1 MDEIILMR
9 KLKRKDEWA
18 LGKII
23 DLYSSYITCIVWELL
38 HKKGTKEDIEE
49 VVADTFISLWLTAE
63 RINYKKYSSVKSYLG
78 MIARNKAKD
87 WLRAYRG
94 EILEL
99 NDDILLI
106 DGDVEHLILQ
116 KEQQLIIGRTLEK
129 LRETDRKIFI
139 MYYYRYKKIEEI
151 AETLKM
157 NPQTVKTRLRRGR
170 ETLKRILLEEG
181 YVDSDGNKVFLPGES
196 EEKYQNM
203 KNDYGKR
210 MRFNF
215 VTITPDDIP
224 AFPGSQVGD
233 IYTDIQTPEIDY
245 ASITNYEDMLIAG
258 VPALYRITNGKIT
271 EFYFDSVEI
280 EEFFNSIGR

>member
-129 LRETDRKIFI
+129 LRETD
-139 MYYYRYKKIEEI
+139 KKIEEI

-181 YVDSDGNKVFLPGES
+181 YDAS
-196 EEKYQNM
+196 E
-203 KNDYGKR
+203 
-210 MRFNF
+210 
-215 VTITPDDIP
+215 V
-224 AFPGSQVGD
+224 
-233 IYTDIQTPEIDY
+233 
-245 ASITNYEDMLIAG
+245 
-258 VPALYRITNGKIT
+258 
-271 EFYFDSVEI
+271 
-280 EEFFNSIGR
+280 

>member
-9 KLKRKDEWA
+9 KLKKKDERA

-23 DLYSSYITCIVWELL
+23 DLYSAYITCIVWELL

-63 RINYKKYSSVKSYLG
+63 RINYKQYSSIKSYLA

-87 WLRAYRG
+87 WLRSYRG
-94 EILEL
+94 GILEL

-106 DGDVEHLILQ
+106 DGDVERLILQ

-129 LRETDRKIFI
+129 LKEKDKAIFI

-151 AETLKM
+151 AEILKM

-170 ETLKRILLEEG
+170 EILKRILLEEG
-181 YVDSDGNKVFLPGES
+181 YDAS
-196 EEKYQNM
+196 E
-203 KNDYGKR
+203 
-210 MRFNF
+210 
-215 VTITPDDIP
+215 V
-224 AFPGSQVGD
+224 
-233 IYTDIQTPEIDY
+233 
-245 ASITNYEDMLIAG
+245 
-258 VPALYRITNGKIT
+258 
-271 EFYFDSVEI
+271 
-280 EEFFNSIGR
+280 